1 MVGGCHVLA
10 SCRGLCQMH
19 YRRWQVHGDPLVTK
33 YARTRRGD
41 KSIRDTAKENGSATY
56 FTGIPCRNGHVSDR
70 LVRNYECVECSRET
84 SKSSER
90 KQYIKDYYSRNIG
103 SIRGYK
109 RAWFRALP
117 PERKARHY
125 ALCAGYA
132 ARVKRATPKWADM
145 KAITDM
151 YQQAKKL
158 GLEVDHV
165 VPLQGKNVCGLH
177 VENNLQHLSMEANR
191 RKNNRFEEAP

>member
-1 MVGGCHVLA
+1 MVGGCHVQA

-19 YRRWQVHGDPLVTK
+19 YRRWQAHGDPLATK
-33 YARTRRGD
+33 YARTRRGN
-41 KSIRDTAKENGSATY
+41 KSIRDTAKENGLATY
-56 FTGIPCRNGHVSDR
+56 FTGITCRNGHVADR
-70 LVRNYECVECSRET
+70 LVRNYECVECARENSRLPG
-84 SKSSER
+84 R
-90 KQYIKDYYSRNIG
+90 MQYIKRYHSQNKD
-103 SIRGYK
+103 SIREYK

-117 PERKARHY
+117 PEKKARHY

-132 ARVKRATPKWADM
+132 ERVKRATPKWADM
-145 KAITDM
+145 GAITTM
-151 YQQAKKL
+151 YQQAKRL

-177 VENNLQHLSMEANR
+177 VENNLQHLTMEANR